1 MPQLAKD
8 ILGLKGQPMFNILT
22 KCKELEKLGV
32 NIKHFELGDPDFMSP
47 EAVVNKT
54 INSLKSGNTHYQP
67 SRGSLE
73 LLESVQETTELSRKF
88 KPDIK
93 QITITTGANA
103 AIFYSLKA
111 ICDPGDEII
120 LPNPYFPT
128 YIAAAQ
134 IAGIKS
140 KFYNLKIEDRFMPK
154 MAEIENLITDK
165 TKAIMINSPSNPM
178 GSIIS
183 KKKLEQIYEIAVSK
197 DLYIISDEV
206 YSRMI
211 FNDKEDFFSISQ
223 IDKCLKYTI
232 LINGFSK
239 SFAMTGWRIGTAIA
253 PQNVSEKIT
262 LLSESIAS
270 CVPGFI
276 QEGAIEALALG
287 KYETQIMYDAY
298 RRRQK
303 MFIKEFEQVRGM
315 KCLLPEGSMYVFP
328 SIKEISNSSESFALH
343 LLKKTGIACVPGIY
357 FGSSGEGHLRF
368 SCAGSEKDIKGISSL
383 ISSAILSYSN

>member
-1 MPQLAKD
+1 MFQ
-8 ILGLKGQPMFNILT
+8 ILSICRKMEEDGK
-22 KCKELEKLGV
+22 V
-32 NIKHFELGDPDFMSP
+32 IKHFELGDPDFNTPSQVTQKAI
-47 EAVVNKT
+47 E
-54 INSLKSGNTHYQP
+54 SLKNGNTHYQS
-67 SRGSLE
+67 SRGDLDF
-73 LLESVQETTELSRKF
+73 LNLVQEATQISRNF
-88 KPDIK
+88 TPHIS
-93 QITITTGANA
+93 QITVTTGANA

-128 YIAAAQ
+128 YMAAAQ
-134 IAGIKS
+134 IAGIKA
-140 KFYNLKIEDRFMPK
+140 KFYNLKIEDGFMPEID
-154 MAEIENLITDK
+154 EIENLITDR
-165 TKAIMINSPSNPM
+165 TRAILINSPSNPM

-183 KKKLEQIYEIAVSK
+183 KKKIEQIYEIAYSK

-211 FNDKEDFFSISQ
+211 FNNEVNFFSISQ
-223 IDKCLKYTI
+223 IDKCLKNTI

-253 PQNVSEKIT
+253 PLNVSEKIT

-276 QEGAIEALALG
+276 QEGAIEALALS
-287 KYETQIMYDAY
+287 KDDTKIMYDAY

-303 MFIKEFEQVRGM
+303 MFIEEFEQVKGM

-328 SIKEISNSSESFALH
+328 SIKEISNSSEAFALH
-343 LLKKTGIACVPGIY
+343 LLNTTGIACVPGIF
-357 FGSSGEGHLRF
+357 FGTSGEGHLRF
-368 SCAGSEKDIKGISSL
+368 SCAGSEQDIKGISTL
-383 ISSAILSYSN
+383 ISSAASSFKS